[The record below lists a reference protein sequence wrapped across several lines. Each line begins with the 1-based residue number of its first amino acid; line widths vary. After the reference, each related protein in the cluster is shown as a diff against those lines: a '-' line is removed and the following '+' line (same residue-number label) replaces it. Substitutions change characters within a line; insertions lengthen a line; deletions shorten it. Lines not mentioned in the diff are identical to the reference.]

1 MMETIIFENK
11 NFHLSVSGDCK
22 AASLVHLP
30 SGQECLAAADMPL
43 FSVTQPRP
51 FNNEVKL
58 AYPTQRTVF
67 PANRVRREGDKLIVG
82 FSVIP
87 YEAVVTVKVCRDYM
101 SFRLEDFIIKPSDY
115 AGLSMSPPPVE
126 SFRILQLPV
135 KERRYFG
142 QWLNVCHDEEVAVNV
157 LGTSEYALVNAELRG
172 NMRIL
177 TADADRTVK
186 IKGVE
191 AALIVSD
198 PQTYLDKVGQLE
210 EDYDLPRGVES
221 RRREEMQRSIYSA
234 YWINPDNVDAQI
246 EYCKRGGFG
255 LMTIYHAA
263 VFKADNDFAAGNF
276 EYCGDCDFRP
286 EYPEGIESLRK
297 MVKKIKDAGI
307 IPGFHFLH
315 SHIGLKSRYVTPVA
329 DHRLHLTRHFTL
341 AKPLGLDDT
350 VVFVEQNPENTVMA
364 DGCRILQF
372 GGELISYAG
381 YTTNR
386 PYYFFGCER
395 GTCKTN
401 VTEHPLGQIGGIL
414 DVSEYCAVSCYLD
427 QDSSLQEE
435 VSAKLAAAYD
445 VGFEYVYMD
454 GSEGVNEPFAFHV
467 SNAQYRTWKL
477 FGKAPL
483 FAEGAAKSHFGW
495 HMLSGGNAFDPFP
508 PEIFK
513 EMIREHPVKEAPR
526 MRQDFTR
533 VDFGWWF
540 LYETALQADHWEFG
554 CAMATAWDCPVTVL
568 SDLPKMDSH
577 PRMDDLLEVLRR
589 WNDAFNRRLLPV
601 EQKNFMQAHPE
612 LEYLL
617 LEPQPGNYDV
627 VIYRQLETA
636 EEKLRAFS
644 YTWEG
649 KSWVVFWHT
658 DGEAK
663 LSLTAPGLAVY
674 DQLYEMQVMADENGC
689 YPVSHRRYAVS
700 DMSIEEMEKLFTKAQ
715 LR

>member
-1 MMETIIFENK
+1 METIMIENK
-11 NFHLSVSGDCK
+11 NLRLSITSDCK

-30 SGQECLAAADMPL
+30 TGQECLSGEDMPL

-67 PANRVRREGDKLIVG
+67 PANRVRREGDRLIVG

-87 YEAVVTVKVCRDYM
+87 YEAVIAVTVRADYIT
-101 SFRLEDFIIKPSDY
+101 FRLEDFIVKPSDY
-115 AGLSMSPPPVE
+115 AGLTMSPPPVE

-135 KERRYFG
+135 KERKYFG
-142 QWLNVCHDEEVAVNV
+142 QWLNVCHDEKVAVNV
-157 LGTSEYALVNAELRG
+157 LATSPYALINAELRG

-177 TADADRTVK
+177 TADADRAVK
-186 IKGVE
+186 LKGTE

-198 PQTYLDKVGQLE
+198 AATYLDKLGQLE
-210 EDYDLPRGVES
+210 ADCDLPRGVES
-221 RRREEMQRSIYSA
+221 RRRAELKHGIYSA

-246 EYCKRGGFG
+246 AYCKRGGFG

-263 VFKADNDFAAGNF
+263 VFKADQDFAAGNF
-276 EYCGDCDFRP
+276 EYCGDYDFRP

-297 MVKKIKDAGI
+297 MVQKIKAAGI

-329 DHRLHLTRHFTL
+329 DHRLHLTKHFTL
-341 AKPLGLDDT
+341 AKPLGTEDS

-372 GGELISYAG
+372 GGELISYEG
-381 YTTNR
+381 YSTDR
-386 PYYFFGCER
+386 PFCFYGCQR
-395 GTCKTN
+395 GACKTN
-401 VTEHPLGQIGGIL
+401 VVEHPLGQIGGIL

-454 GSEGVNEPFAFHV
+454 GAEGVNEPFAFHV

-477 FGKAPL
+477 LGKAPI

-508 PEIFK
+508 PAIFK

-540 LYETALQADHWEFG
+540 LYDAALQPDHWEFG

-568 SDLPKMDSH
+568 SDLPKMDAH
-577 PRMDDLLEVLRR
+577 PRMDDLLEVLHR
-589 WNDAFNRRLLPV
+589 WNDAFHRRLLTE
-601 EQKNFMQAHPE
+601 EQKAYMQAHPE
-612 LEYLL
+612 QEYLL
-617 LEPQPGNYDV
+617 LEPQPGRYDV
-627 VIYRQLETA
+627 AAYHQITTGDA
-636 EEKLRAFS
+636 SLRAFA

-649 KSWVVFWHT
+649 KSWVVYWHT
-658 DGEAK
+658 DAEARI
-663 LSLTAPGLAVY
+663 LLDAPELAVY
-674 DQLYEMQVMADENGC
+674 DQLYAEKLVPDENGC
-689 YPVSHRRYAVS
+689 YPVSHRRYVVS
-700 DMSIEEMEKLFTKAQ
+700 DLPPEEMEKLFTDAKLQ
-715 LR
+715 

>member
-1 MMETIIFENK
+1 MMEMIIFENA
-11 NFHLSVSGDCK
+11 NFRLSLTKDCK
-22 AASLVHLP
+22 AASLVHL
-30 SGQECLAAADMPL
+30 SSDQECLASLKIPL
-43 FSVTQPRP
+43 FAVTQPRP

-58 AYPTQRTVF
+58 AYPAQRTTF
-67 PANRVRREGDKLIVG
+67 PANRVRREGDRLIVG

-87 YEAVVTVKVCRDYM
+87 YEAVIAVKVCPDYM

-135 KERRYFG
+135 KERKYFG

-157 LGTSEYALVNAELRG
+157 LSTSPYALIDAEIRG
-172 NMRIL
+172 DARIL
-177 TADADRTVK
+177 TADADRAVK
-186 IKGVE
+186 LKGTE

-198 PQTYLDKVGQLE
+198 TASYLDKVKQLE

-221 RRREEMQRSIYSA
+221 RRREEMKRSIYSA

-246 EYCKRGGFG
+246 DYCKRGGFG
-255 LMTIYHAA
+255 LMTVYHAA
-263 VFKADNDFAAGNF
+263 VFKTDTAFADGNF
-276 EYCGDCDFRP
+276 EFCGDCDYRP
-286 EYPEGIESLRK
+286 QYPEGPESLRK

-372 GGELISYAG
+372 GGELISYEG
-381 YTTNR
+381 YSTDR
-386 PYYFFGCER
+386 PFYFYGCCR
-395 GTCKTN
+395 GAWETN

-445 VGFEYVYMD
+445 LGFEYVYMD
-454 GSEGVNEPFAFHV
+454 GAEGVNEPYAFHV

-477 FGKAPL
+477 LGKKPA
-483 FAEGAAKSHFGW
+483 FVEGAAKTHFGW

-508 PEIFK
+508 PAIFK
-513 EMIREHPVKEAPR
+513 DMIREHPVKEAPR

-540 LYETALQADHWEFG
+540 MYDTALQPDHWEFG

-568 SDLPKMDSH
+568 ADLPKQDAH

-589 WNDAFNRRLLPV
+589 WNDAFYRQLLTE
-601 EQKNFMQAHPE
+601 EQKAYMQKHPE
-612 LEYLL
+612 SEYLL
-617 LEPQPGNYDV
+617 LEPKPGEYDLV
-627 VIYRQLETA
+627 AYRQIQTKD
-636 EEKLRAFS
+636 EKLCAFG
-644 YTWEG
+644 YTWAG
-649 KSWVVFWHT
+649 KSWVVYWHR
-658 DGEAK
+658 DGDAK
-663 LSLTAPGLAVY
+663 LSLVAPGLAVY
-674 DQLYEMQVMADENGC
+674 DQLYVGQIMPDNAGC
-689 YPVSHRRYAVS
+689 FPVSYRRYAVS
-700 DMSIEEMEKLFTKAQ
+700 DLSPEEMEKLFANAQ
-715 LR
+715 LQ